1 MQTRDSGQS
10 IGNLKISR
18 DVIAT
23 IARFAALEIEGVD
36 SLASFTTNLK
46 GWLIKKQSA
55 KPIAIDLSDDI
66 AVIDIHVNIKSGVN
80 IPQVAEKIQAAVKE
94 AVQNMTGIAV
104 SRVNIDIAG
113 IVFDEPEQVPQTAE
127 E

>member
-1 MQTRDSGQS
+1 M
-10 IGNLKISR
+10 
-18 DVIAT
+18 
-23 IARFAALEIEGVD
+23 
-36 SLASFTTNLK
+36 
-46 GWLIKKQSA
+46 
-55 KPIAIDLSDDI
+55 
-66 AVIDIHVNIKSGVN
+66 IDIHVNIKSGVN

>member
-18 DVIAT
+18 DVIAK
-23 IARFAALEIEGVD
+23 IARFDAIEIEGVD
-36 SLASFTTNLK
+36 SLASFTTNHK